1 MGRLGYRR
9 RSGLVASSFFAFFKP
24 FVDFL
29 GAMWFLLSVDAA
41 LRGQLLIC
49 KPLANV
55 QNSCRSGAS
64 AADSSG
70 CAAETDAGG
79 VRVC

>member
-29 GAMWFLLSVDAA
+29 GAM
-41 LRGQLLIC
+41 
-49 KPLANV
+49 
-55 QNSCRSGAS
+55 
-64 AADSSG
+64 
-70 CAAETDAGG
+70 
-79 VRVC
+79 